1 MRKIFG
7 AVLIF
12 LLSGCA
18 AVGPE
23 YQPPQPEI
31 PAGWHEPVADTAST
45 VNDAHGRWWT
55 LFQDPLLDS
64 LVMRASAA
72 NHDLKRAAARIREAR
87 AERVIAAATGSV
99 SGSAEASHSRRSDNG
114 SSSGGN
120 QDLFQIGFDAVWELD
135 IFGGVR
141 RAVESADAS
150 LAASEEE
157 LRDVLVSLQAEV
169 ARNYLELR
177 GSQRRLATTRKNIAT
192 QERTVELVRG
202 RYQMGLGNELDLVQ
216 AETQLALTRARV
228 PALLASARQSMH
240 GLALLLGQNPASLI
254 VELSEESAVPLAPA
268 RIPVDLPSELLRQ
281 RPDIRAAERRLAAAT
296 ADIGVATSELF
307 PRFSLPAIVGLQST
321 GLGNLIGSG
330 SRYWSV
336 GPVVNLALFDQ
347 GRIRAGIEISEARRD
362 AALAEYE
369 QTVLA
374 AFAEVENGLVA
385 FTQEQETMR
394 ILGEA
399 VTSGEKAVMMANGL
413 FETGLTDFLNVLS
426 SEGALYQSE
435 DQLAQSEQRLGL
447 SLVAICK
454 ALGGGWRGGMNG
466 SPAAPAGASAQE
478 GQQILQ

>member
-1 MRKIFG
+1 MDSKQTIRQTFG
-7 AVLIF
+7 WILLV

-23 YQPPQPEI
+23 YQPPQPEV
-31 PAGWHEPVADTAST
+31 PAGWHESPADRAPA
-45 VNDAHGRWWT
+45 VGDAHDRWWI
-55 LFQDPLLDS
+55 LFRDPLLDS
-64 LVMRASAA
+64 LVMRAAAA

-99 SGSAEASHSRRSDNG
+99 SGTAEASHSRRSDNG

-141 RAVESADAS
+141 RAVESADAT

-177 GSQRRLATTRKNIAT
+177 GSQKRLATTRKNIAT
-192 QERTVELVRG
+192 QERTVEVVRG

-216 AETQLALTRARV
+216 AETQLALTRATV
-228 PALLASARQSMH
+228 PALEASSRQSMH
-240 GLALLLGQNPASLI
+240 QLALLLGQNPVSLI
-254 VELSEESAVPLAPA
+254 EELSQAAAVPLAPA

-281 RPDIRAAERRLAAAT
+281 RPDLRAVERRLAAAT
-296 ADIGVATSELF
+296 ADIGVATADLF
-307 PRFSLPAIVGLQST
+307 PRFSLPAMVGLQST
-321 GLGNLIGSG
+321 GLGSLISSG

-362 AALAEYE
+362 AVLAEYQ

-385 FTQEQETMR
+385 FAKEQETLE

-399 VTSGEKAVMMANGL
+399 VSSSEKAVTMSTGL
-413 FETGLTDFLNVLS
+413 FEAGLTDFLNVLQ
-426 SEGALYQSE
+426 SERALYQSE
-435 DQLAQSEQRLGL
+435 DQLAQSEQRLNL
-447 SLVAICK
+447 ALVAICK
-454 ALGGGWRGGMNG
+454 ALGGGWRIASDKDPAFIDG
-466 SPAAPAGASAQE
+466 SGT
-478 GQQILQ
+478 